1 MPEGEVDQFGWRGQ
15 PGGDAA
21 DSSANGF
28 RNPYDRFAHNHPRG
42 HRERD
47 TTLDY
52 QTADLEKACRKQ
64 MRRKKKGVGL
74 LYSWDAW
81 HGKCLYMGVPA
92 RYKKKKPKT
101 RHPLTDGKYWD
112 LIQDCRRRGPQYSYQ
127 YPWRDGEP
135 GTCLNRGVA
144 LQETRVY
151 IIYI

>member
-15 PGGDAA
+15 PGDAA
-21 DSSANGF
+21 DNSANGF

-42 HRERD
+42 HQERD

-64 MRRKKKGVGL
+64 MRRKKGVGL

-92 RYKKKKPKT
+92 RYKKEKPKT

-135 GTCLNRGVA
+135 GTCLN
-144 LQETRVY
+144 
-151 IIYI
+151 